1 MDCYCLIKNSMF
13 STGKRITDF
22 RKNACV
28 ERKQMEIE
36 KYVPNSLSVGAILG
50 LIASG
55 DIAIPEIQRPFVW
68 KKTQVRDLLD
78 SLYKGYPTG
87 YLIIWK
93 NPDVRLKDGKMSA
106 GKKIL
111 IDGQQRVTA
120 LMTAIAGIPVTNSNY
135 RKERI
140 KIAFDPFQAFSEDRD
155 AEIFAVQDSSHL
167 RSKRWI
173 PDVAEV
179 FKNDFSVFSF
189 ITNYCKDNPDMQ
201 PETLDKVLTKLR
213 SIGNRMIGVIDL
225 SETLNIDI
233 VTDIFI
239 RINSKGTALSQGDFV
254 MSKIAADENY
264 GGTDLRKAID
274 YFAHL
279 SRVPSFYDRI
289 KEDDAAFTQTDYFS
303 KIAWLRNEIEDV
315 YDPDY
320 DDVLRVAFMHK
331 YPRAK
336 LSDLVSLL
344 SGRDFETREYKEEI
358 IADTYT
364 KLRDGVMNVFSEYNF
379 KQFMIAIRSAGFISK
394 KLVNS
399 QMALDFAYTL
409 YLILTQSHE
418 VSTGEVKRLVQ
429 KWYVLSVLTGRY
441 SNSPESAFARDI
453 RLINEQGVVKT
464 LQDIEAATLSETFWN
479 VAVVQNLIMTSTN
492 NPTYLV
498 FLAAQVMMND
508 VSLLSNNVLVREL
521 IDGGDVHHIFPK
533 EYLKQNQY
541 EKSQYNQDGNYA
553 YLDTQVNKSI
563 GKKAPNVYF
572 PEARDQCETGI
583 ITIGSITDYDQL
595 LANLETNC
603 VPIDVFDM
611 DHTRYA
617 EFLEKRRVMMAKKI
631 RAYYEAL

>member
-1 MDCYCLIKNSMF
+1 MDF
-13 STGKRITDF
+13 
-22 RKNACV
+22 
-28 ERKQMEIE
+28 E
-36 KYVPNSLSVGAILG
+36 KYSPNSLSVGAILG

-68 KKTQVRDLLD
+68 RKTQVRDLLD

-93 NPDVRLKDGKMSA
+93 NPDVRLKDGKISA

-120 LMTAIAGIPVTNSNY
+120 LMTAIAGVPVTNSSY
-135 RKERI
+135 KKERI
-140 KIAFDPFQAFSEDRD
+140 KIAFDPFQAFSEEQD

-167 RSKRWI
+167 KSKRWI
-173 PDVAEV
+173 PDVAEI

-189 ITNYCKDNPDMQ
+189 ITNYCNDNPEMQ
-201 PETLDKVLTKLR
+201 PEHLDKVITKLR
-213 SIGNRMIGVIDL
+213 SIANRMIGVIDL
-225 SETLNIDI
+225 SENLNIDI

-264 GGTDLRKAID
+264 GGNNLRKAID

-279 SRVPSFYDRI
+279 SRVPTFYETI
-289 KEDDAAFTQTDYFS
+289 LEDDKAFTTTNYFN
-303 KIAWLRNEIEDV
+303 KIAWLRDEIEDV

-320 DDVLRVAFMHK
+320 DDVIRVAFMHK

-344 SGRDFETREYKEEI
+344 SGRDFETREYREEV
-358 IADTYT
+358 IADTYARL
-364 KLRDGVMNVFSEYNF
+364 KDGVMNVFSEYNF

-409 YLILTQSHE
+409 YLILTQTHE

-441 SNSPESAFARDI
+441 SSSPESAFARDI

-464 LQDIEAATLSETFWN
+464 LQDIEAANLSENFWEI
-479 VAVVQNLIMTSTN
+479 AIVQNLMITSTN
-492 NPTYLV
+492 NPTYLIY
-498 FLAAQVMMND
+498 LAAQVMMND
-508 VSLLSNNVLVREL
+508 VSLLSNNILVRDL

-533 EYLKQNQY
+533 EYLKQNGY
-541 EKSQYNQDGNYA
+541 EKSMYNQEGNYA
-553 YLDTQVNKSI
+553 FLDTQVNKSI
-563 GKKAPNVYF
+563 GKKAPIEYF
-572 PEARDQCETGI
+572 TEARQQCDTGI
-583 ITIGSITDYDQL
+583 IMIGSITSCDQL
-595 LANLETNC
+595 RENLKTNC
-603 VPIDVFDM
+603 VPDDVFEM

-617 EFLEKRRVMMAKKI
+617 EFLDKRRAMMAKKI
-631 RAYYEAL
+631 RQYYEML

>member
-1 MDCYCLIKNSMF
+1 
-13 STGKRITDF
+13 
-22 RKNACV
+22 
-28 ERKQMEIE
+28 MEVE
-36 KYVPNSLSVGAILG
+36 KYTPSSITVGAILG

-78 SLYKGYPTG
+78 SLYKGFPTG

-93 NPDVRLKDGKMSA
+93 NPDVRLKDGKVSA
-106 GKKIL
+106 GKKIM

-120 LMTAIAGIPVTNSNY
+120 LMTAIAGIAVTNSNY
-135 RKERI
+135 KKERI
-140 KIAFDPFQAFSEDRD
+140 KIAFDPFQAFSEDKD

-167 RSKRWI
+167 KSKRWI
-173 PDVAEV
+173 PDIAEV
-179 FKNDFSVFSF
+179 FKNDFDVFNF
-189 ITNYCKDNPDMQ
+189 ITEYCKNNPDMV
-201 PETLDKVLTKLR
+201 PNTLSKVITKLR
-213 SIGNRMIGVIDL
+213 AIGNRMIGVIEL
-225 SETLNIDI
+225 SDKLSIDI

-254 MSKIAADENY
+254 MSKIAADEKY
-264 GGTDLRKAID
+264 GGNNLRKAID
-274 YFAHL
+274 YFAHM
-279 SRVPSFYDRI
+279 SRVPSFYETI
-289 KEDDAAFTQTDYFS
+289 QEDDVAFKQSDYFN
-303 KIAWLRNEIEDV
+303 KIAWLKDEIEDV

-344 SGRDFETREYKEEI
+344 SGRDFETREYKEEV
-358 IADTYT
+358 IANTYDRL
-364 KLRDGVMNVFSEYNF
+364 KDGVMDVFSEYNF

-429 KWYVLSVLTGRY
+429 RRYVLSVLTGRY

-464 LQDIEAATLSETFWN
+464 LQDIEAATLSDTFWE
-479 VAVVQNLIMTSTN
+479 VAVAQNLINTSTN

-498 FLAAQVMMND
+498 YLAAQVMMND

-533 EYLKQNQY
+533 EYLKANGY
-541 EKSQYNQDGNYA
+541 EKSSYNQEANFA
-553 YLDTQVNKSI
+553 FLDTQFNKTI

-572 PEARDQCETGI
+572 AEAKKQCETGEI
-583 ITIGSITDYDQL
+583 IIGSISNYAQL
-595 LANLETNC
+595 LANLNTNC
-603 VPIDVFDM
+603 VPEDVFAM

-617 EFLEKRRVMMAKKI
+617 EFLEKRRIMMAKKI
-631 RAYYEAL
+631 RAYYESL

>member
-1 MDCYCLIKNSMF
+1 MKRRGLLKATLINGVIHTKE
-13 STGKRITDF
+13 KIEEDIL
-22 RKNACV
+22 V
-28 ERKQMEIE
+28 EIE
-36 KYVPNSLSVGAILG
+36 KYVPNSLSVSAILG
-50 LIASG
+50 LIASR

-93 NPDVRLKDGKMSA
+93 NPDVRLKDGRVSA

-120 LMTAIAGIPVTNSNY
+120 LMTAISGVPVVMSNY
-135 RKERI
+135 KRERI

-167 RSKRWI
+167 KSKRWI
-173 PDVAEV
+173 PDVAEI
-179 FKNDFSVFSF
+179 FKNDFPVISF
-189 ITNYCKDNPDMQ
+189 AIQYCKDNPEMDI
-201 PETLDKVLTKLR
+201 ETLSKIITKLR
-213 SIGNRMIGVIDL
+213 GIGNRMIGVIDL
-225 SETLNIDI
+225 SEKLNIDI

-239 RINSKGTALSQGDFV
+239 RINSKGTPLSQGDFV

-264 GGTDLRKAID
+264 GGNNLRKAID
-274 YFAHL
+274 YYAHL
-279 SRVPSFYDRI
+279 SKVPSFCDRI
-289 KEDDAAFTQTDYFS
+289 KEEDPEFAKTDYFR
-303 KIAWLRNEIEDV
+303 KIEWLKDEIEDV

-320 DDVLRVAFMHK
+320 DDVIRVAFMHK

-344 SGRDFETREYKEEI
+344 SGRDFESRDFREEV
-358 IADTYT
+358 IADTYE
-364 KLRDGVMNVFSEYNF
+364 KLKDGVMNVFSEFNF

-409 YLILTQSHE
+409 YLILAQSHE
-418 VSTGEVKRLVQ
+418 VSPGEVKRLVQ

-453 RLINEQGVVKT
+453 RLINENGVVAT
-464 LQDIEAATLSETFWN
+464 LSNIEAATLSDTFWN
-479 VAVVQNLIMTSTN
+479 VAVVQNLMVTSTN
-492 NPTYLV
+492 NPTYLIY
-498 FLAAQVMMND
+498 LAAQVMNND

-533 EYLKQNQY
+533 EYLKSNGY
-541 EKSQYNQDGNYA
+541 EKSMYNQEGNYA
-553 YLDTQVNKSI
+553 FLDTQVNKSI

-572 PEARDQCETGI
+572 QEAKTQCNTGV
-583 ITIGSITDYDQL
+583 ITVGSITDFEQL
-595 LANLETNC
+595 KKNLLTNC
-603 VPIDVFDM
+603 VPLDVFEM

-631 RAYYEAL
+631 REYYESL

>member
-1 MDCYCLIKNSMF
+1 
-13 STGKRITDF
+13 
-22 RKNACV
+22 
-28 ERKQMEIE
+28 MEIE

-289 KEDDAAFTQTDYFS
+289 KEDDTAFTQTDYFS

-464 LQDIEAATLSETFWN
+464 LQNIEAATLSETFWN

-572 PEARDQCETGI
+572 PEARKQCETGI

>member
-1 MDCYCLIKNSMF
+1 
-13 STGKRITDF
+13 
-22 RKNACV
+22 
-28 ERKQMEIE
+28 MEIE

-225 SETLNIDI
+225 SESLNIDI

-289 KEDDAAFTQTDYFS
+289 KEDDTTFTQTEYFS

-364 KLRDGVMNVFSEYNF
+364 KLRDGVMNVLSEYNF

-464 LQDIEAATLSETFWN
+464 LQNIEAATLSETFWN

-533 EYLKQNQY
+533 EYLKQKDF
-541 EKSQYNQDGNYA
+541 EKSQYNQEGNYA

-572 PEARDQCETGI
+572 SEAREQCETGV

-595 LANLETNC
+595 LGNLETNC
-603 VPIDVFDM
+603 VPADVFDM
-611 DHTRYA
+611 DYTRYA
-617 EFLEKRRVMMAKKI
+617 EFLEKRRIMMAKKI

>member
-1 MDCYCLIKNSMF
+1 
-13 STGKRITDF
+13 
-22 RKNACV
+22 
-28 ERKQMEIE
+28 MEVE
-36 KYVPNSLSVGAILG
+36 KYTPSSITVGAILG

-78 SLYKGYPTG
+78 SLYKGFPTG

-93 NPDVRLKDGKMSA
+93 NPDVRLKDGKVSA
-106 GKKIL
+106 GKKIM

-120 LMTAIAGIPVTNSNY
+120 LMTAIAGIAVTNSNY
-135 RKERI
+135 KKERI
-140 KIAFDPFQAFSEDRD
+140 KIAFDPFQAFSEDKD

-167 RSKRWI
+167 KSKRWI
-173 PDVAEV
+173 PDIAEV
-179 FKNDFSVFSF
+179 FKNDFDVFNF
-189 ITNYCKDNPDMQ
+189 ITEYCKNNPDMV
-201 PETLDKVLTKLR
+201 PNTLSKVITKLR
-213 SIGNRMIGVIDL
+213 AIGNRMIGVIEL
-225 SETLNIDI
+225 SDKLSIDI

-254 MSKIAADENY
+254 MSKIAADEKY
-264 GGTDLRKAID
+264 GGNNLRKAID
-274 YFAHL
+274 YFAHM
-279 SRVPSFYDRI
+279 SRVPSFYETI
-289 KEDDAAFTQTDYFS
+289 QEDDVAFKQSDYFN
-303 KIAWLRNEIEDV
+303 KIAWLKDEIEDV

-344 SGRDFETREYKEEI
+344 SGRDFETREYKEEV
-358 IADTYT
+358 IANTYDRL
-364 KLRDGVMNVFSEYNF
+364 KDGVMDVFSEYNF

-409 YLILTQSHE
+409 YLILAQSHE

-429 KWYVLSVLTGRY
+429 RWYVLSVLTGRY

-464 LQDIEAATLSETFWN
+464 LQDIEAAVLSDNFWEI
-479 VAVVQNLIMTSTN
+479 AVVQNLMYTSTN

-498 FLAAQVMMND
+498 YLAAQVMMND

-533 EYLKQNQY
+533 EYLKANGY
-541 EKSQYNQDGNYA
+541 EKSSYNQEANFA
-553 YLDTQVNKSI
+553 FLDTQVNKTI

-572 PEARDQCETGI
+572 AEAKKQCETGEI
-583 ITIGSITDYDQL
+583 IIGSISNYAQL
-595 LANLETNC
+595 LANLNTNC
-603 VPIDVFDM
+603 VPEDVFAM

-617 EFLEKRRVMMAKKI
+617 EFLEKRRIMMAKKI
-631 RAYYEAL
+631 RAYYESL

>member
-1 MDCYCLIKNSMF
+1 MDF
-13 STGKRITDF
+13 
-22 RKNACV
+22 
-28 ERKQMEIE
+28 E
-36 KYVPNSLSVGAILG
+36 KYTPNSLSVGAILG

-68 KKTQVRDLLD
+68 KKIQVRDLLD

-93 NPDVRLKDGKMSA
+93 NPDVRLKDGKISA

-120 LMTAIAGIPVTNSNY
+120 LMTAVAGIPVTNSNY
-135 RKERI
+135 KKERI
-140 KIAFDPFQAFSEDRD
+140 KIAFDPFQAFSEDQD

-167 RSKRWI
+167 KSKRWI
-173 PDVAEV
+173 PDVSV
-179 FKNDFSVFSF
+179 IFKSDFSVFSF
-189 ITNYCKDNPDMQ
+189 IMQYCKDNPEMS
-201 PETLDKVLTKLR
+201 PEELDKIITRLR
-213 SIGNRMIGVIDL
+213 AIANRMIGVIDL
-225 SETLNIDI
+225 SENLNIDI

-264 GGTDLRKAID
+264 GGNNLRKAID

-279 SRVPSFYDRI
+279 SQVPAFY
-289 KEDDAAFTQTDYFS
+289 ETMMQDDSEFTNTEYCS
-303 KIAWLRNEIEDV
+303 KISWLKDEIEDV
-315 YDPDY
+315 YDPNY
-320 DDVLRVAFMHK
+320 DDVIRVAFMHK

-344 SGRDFETREYKEEI
+344 SGRDFVTREYKEEI

-364 KLRDGVMNVFSEYNF
+364 KLKEGVMNVFSEYNF

-409 YLILTQSHE
+409 YLILTQTHE

-429 KWYVLSVLTGRY
+429 KWYVFSVLTGRY
-441 SNSPESAFARDI
+441 SSSPESAFARDI

-464 LQDIEAATLSETFWN
+464 LKDIEAANLSENFWEI
-479 VAVVQNLIMTSTN
+479 AVVQDLMVTSTN

-498 FLAAQVMMND
+498 YLAAQVMMND
-508 VSLLSNNVLVREL
+508 TSLLSNNILVRDL

-533 EYLKQNQY
+533 EYLKQNGY
-541 EKSQYNQDGNYA
+541 EKSMYNQEGNYA
-553 YLDTQVNKSI
+553 FLDTQVNKTI
-563 GKKAPNVYF
+563 GKKAPNAYF
-572 PEARDQCETGI
+572 PEARKQCETGV
-583 ITIGSITDYDQL
+583 ITIGSITDYNQL
-595 LANLETNC
+595 MDNLRMNC
-603 VPIDVFDM
+603 VPEDVFSM

-617 EFLEKRRVMMAKKI
+617 EFLEKRRVMMARKI
-631 RAYYEAL
+631 RKYYEAL